1 MGQIDKYNGGFINGS
16 RTSDNIFIL
25 LGAIQRQLIIGE
37 ALYVCFVDFSKAF
50 DLVNRHILFFK
61 IMKGGWSGRV
71 IDTLR
76 DLYSKTCFR
85 VKRGGKLSPD
95 IPSLTGVNQG
105 GVASGIL
112 FRKYLKD
119 LDMYLKKEAGICI
132 GEIIMAHLLWAD
144 DLILFSNTEKGLQ
157 KQLNGLKHFC
167 ANNKMI
173 VNETKTKLMVF
184 GKEYSGNLF
193 FNNEKIELVKE
204 YKYLGNIVRSTEMSK
219 QDVFSLNHVYLRD
232 RANRAIFSI
241 LQRLK
246 NIEAPPPEI
255 MFHLFETLI
264 LPILTYGSDVWG
276 SNKSTLTI
284 LDRVFLRFIRCTLGI
299 KCTTSNIIVLG
310 ECGRMPPSVM
320 CTINTLCFFNRLNN
334 MDDDSLV
341 KQVYMELQRLTE
353 HGFDTWVSSLR
364 KLADSYQ
371 LNAYVDPNKFRQECK
386 TKVRSRFVD
395 QWTADMNDINSYPIL
410 RTYRHIKVS
419 FRTEPYI
426 CLVKDKRYRH
436 AISRLRCSSHM
447 LHIEKGR
454 YTRPKTP
461 LNERLCYSCHC
472 IEDELHLVT
481 ACSINVEERR
491 ILFSKVADKYR
502 GFDNLDDVG
511 KFVFLLTFEDAQ
523 MLTWLGK
530 FLYKSFAIQASQSSE
545 MYVWLEP
552 MSCIYGGLAATR
564 GVGDC
569 QSDSLQRLWCR
580 QDRSDVGLFTSISR
594 TYYLCPYVHLLNL
607 NGCRGAPTFVNI

>member
-1 MGQIDKYNGGFINGS
+1 
-16 RTSDNIFIL
+16 
-25 LGAIQRQLIIGE
+25 
-37 ALYVCFVDFSKAF
+37 
-50 DLVNRHILFFK
+50 
-61 IMKGGWSGRV
+61 
-71 IDTLR
+71 
-76 DLYSKTCFR
+76 
-85 VKRGGKLSPD
+85 
-95 IPSLTGVNQG
+95 
-105 GVASGIL
+105 
-112 FRKYLKD
+112 
-119 LDMYLKKEAGICI
+119 
-132 GEIIMAHLLWAD
+132 
-144 DLILFSNTEKGLQ
+144 
-157 KQLNGLKHFC
+157 
-167 ANNKMI
+167 
-173 VNETKTKLMVF
+173 
-184 GKEYSGNLF
+184 
-193 FNNEKIELVKE
+193 
-204 YKYLGNIVRSTEMSK
+204 
-219 QDVFSLNHVYLRD
+219 
-232 RANRAIFSI
+232 
-241 LQRLK
+241 
-246 NIEAPPPEI
+246 

-299 KCTTSNIIVLG
+299 ECTTSNIIVLG

-320 CTINTLCFFNRLNN
+320 CTINTLCFFNRLNC

-386 TKVRSRFVD
+386 IKVRSRFVD

-410 RTYRHIKVS
+410 ITYRHIKVS

-436 AISRLRCSSHM
+436 AIPRLRCSSHM

-461 LNERLCYSCHC
+461 LNERLGYSCHC

-481 ACSINVEERR
+481 ACSINVVERR
-491 ILFSKVADKYR
+491 ILFSKVADKYP
-502 GFDNLDDVG
+502 GFDNLDDIG

-530 FLYKSFAIQASQSSE
+530 FLYKSFAIKASQSRE
-545 MYVWLEP
+545 IYIWLEP

-564 GVGDC
+564 DVGDC
-569 QSDSLQRLWCR
+569 QPGSLQRLWCR
-580 QDRSDVGLFTSISR
+580 QDRSDVGLFTSMSR
-594 TYYLCPYVHLLNL
+594 TNYLCPYVHLLNL
-607 NGCRGAPTFVNI
+607 NGCRGAPPFVNI